1 MPRKIRQPQLAIRPV
16 EKDELLFAFAVAD
29 AAATLRMPVGNP
41 TEMEINIL
49 DEKKGTVNRIT
60 FFDDVPINRATIAV
74 SDHFKGEK
82 FVSVMLR
89 LLGLHETLRHEKL
102 TAWVTTAP
110 DGKKELAESLFFAAA
125 TAPMPRRTLKFNID
139 ALVKLAIQYDK
150 EHGLIDE
157 LPN

>member
-74 SDHFKGEK
+74 SDHIF
-82 FVSVMLR
+82 R
-89 LLGLHETLRHEKL
+89 RRHRSN
-102 TAWVTTAP
+102 AP
-110 DGKKELAESLFFAAA
+110 PHSK
-125 TAPMPRRTLKFNID
+125 
-139 ALVKLAIQYDK
+139 VQ
-150 EHGLIDE
+150 H
-157 LPN
+157 